1 VQNLVGI
8 DSAVTNLSMREK
20 TRFVW
25 IFLSLITGTVV
36 VCDCRS
42 FSDSNVSQGSVAMH
56 NEVR

>member
-1 VQNLVGI
+1 MQNLVGI

-25 IFLSLITGTVV
+25 IFLSLITGTAV

-56 NEVR
+56 N

>member
-1 VQNLVGI
+1 
-8 DSAVTNLSMREK
+8 MREK
-20 TRFVW
+20 NTVCVD
-25 IFLSLITGTVV
+25 FLSLITGTAV